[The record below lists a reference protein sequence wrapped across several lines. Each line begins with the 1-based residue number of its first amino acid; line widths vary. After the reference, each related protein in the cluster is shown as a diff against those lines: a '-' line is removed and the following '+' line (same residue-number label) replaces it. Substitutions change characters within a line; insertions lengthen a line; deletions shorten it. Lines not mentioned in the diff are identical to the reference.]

1 RPGAPRTEP
10 GERRPRRGRGGL
22 LRPGRPVDRLLRARD
37 HQFPHRPRSAAT
49 VSPDLPGADDI
60 TRRAPTPRTADRLAV
75 GFHRGTV
82 RSGNRGTVR
91 VRRLL
96 VGQDLRAVEVP
107 RAEATRV
114 RRPESGRLQMT
125 P

>member
-1 RPGAPRTEP
+1 
-10 GERRPRRGRGGL
+10 
-22 LRPGRPVDRLLRARD
+22 
-37 HQFPHRPRSAAT
+37 T

-125 P
+125 PVGYGRASSSSSSSGASSPPGTSADCSAT